1 MPIILRHRYFA
12 FNNGTIEPVLG
23 FMAGIGMSWLH
34 HWSRALSAIT
44 VLPCSPG
51 WNASA
56 LSKLRV
62 CLGVR

>member
-44 VLPCSPG
+44 VLPARLVGMRRRSPSC
-51 WNASA
+51 ASA
-56 LSKLRV
+56 LA
-62 CLGVR
+62 